1 MDEWRR
7 VISKMGEA
15 GNFKRPAVC
24 VQCSCSGGDDVVQD
38 SETARIVPATGFWVQ
53 ASQLAARVG
62 CCYYSYVIRDPQG
75 AQE

>member
-1 MDEWRR
+1 
-7 VISKMGEA
+7 
-15 GNFKRPAVC
+15 
-24 VQCSCSGGDDVVQD
+24 VVQD